1 MHEQGATCHEAAKS
15 DAVTVERRPQGARQR
30 IGAQTATS
38 ARQAW
43 WIHYIRPI
51 LTCLVNG
58 TKLRNSLAHTTIRCQ
73 PVVARAVSRKR
84 ADHKP

>member
-15 DAVTVERRPQGARQR
+15 DAVTVERRPHSATRQR
-30 IGAQTATS
+30 IGAQTAIS

-43 WIHYIRPI
+43 WLHYIRPI

-58 TKLRNSLAHTTIRCQ
+58 TKLRDSLARTTIQCQ
-73 PVVARAVSRKR
+73 PVVAGAVR
-84 ADHKP
+84 